1 MSVQENHLKAI
12 ADAIRAMEGSTAPIP
27 ASEFAARIQAITTG
41 IDTSDATAGAGDIL
55 IGKTAYGPAGK
66 ITGTMPS
73 VTQATPSISVSS
85 SGLITASASQAEGHV
100 AAGSKR
106 ATKQLTTQS
115 GTTVTPGTSQK
126 TAVSSGRYTTGTVY
140 VAGSSNLVA
149 GNIRNGVTIFN
160 VTGNYTGES
169 SLSTL
174 IDNVRIS
181 GSGASISITDAVISS
196 AKTLFVTFECNQLKI
211 SEYGRSECP
220 IFDGNVLMSTN
231 INNREYSG
239 YAGIIR
245 YSSSEGAFRIYP
257 GYEDIIATRSGS
269 TLTIKLKDTA
279 SDAFFSSLATYY
291 FSVYGV

>member
-55 IGKTAYGPAGK
+55 SGKTAYAKGAK
-66 ITGTMPS
+66 LTGTMPS

-100 AAGSKR
+100 AAGSKS

-149 GNIRNGVTIFN
+149 ANIKKGVNIFG
-160 VTGNYTGES
+160 VTGNYDPSLPGSVITVTNNTSYAIKAWYTDASGTFRAENIS
-169 SLSTL
+169 SGNRIQVYMLVGTIIALYHNGGAQSSGVSRVHS
-174 IDNVRIS
+174 IDEYNNRYWSLNLYQILNE
-181 GSGASISITDAVISS
+181 GSG
-196 AKTLFVTFECNQLKI
+196 
-211 SEYGRSECP
+211 Y
-220 IFDGNVLMSTN
+220 
-231 INNREYSG
+231 
-239 YAGIIR
+239 
-245 YSSSEGAFRIYP
+245 IYP
-257 GYEDIIATRSGS
+257 HD
-269 TLTIKLKDTA
+269 
-279 SDAFFSSLATYY
+279 
-291 FSVYGV
+291 

>member
-149 GNIRNGVTIFN
+149 DNIKKGVNIFG
-160 VTGNYTGES
+160 VTGNFSPG
-169 SLSTL
+169 LSRLVNSETMTR
-174 IDNVRIS
+174 NSWSQVYYSIS
-181 GSGASISITDAVISS
+181 GLNSYSLFFAIVEGSSIDVNDLGSSSVVISNAWAVQAPSS
-196 AKTLFVTFECNQLKI
+196 AEGWATVVRGSGKVIAGYDTCSINVTNSNIYVNLDQNASGGF
-211 SEYGRSECP
+211 Y
-220 IFDGNVLMSTN
+220 VN
-231 INNREYSG
+231 INYRL
-239 YAGIIR
+239 
-245 YSSSEGAFRIYP
+245 
-257 GYEDIIATRSGS
+257 
-269 TLTIKLKDTA
+269 TL
-279 SDAFFSSLATYY
+279 Y
-291 FSVYGV
+291 VG

>member
-149 GNIRNGVTIFN
+149 DNIKKGVNIFG
-160 VTGNYTGES
+160 VTGNLQSIASCSFTVKNNLSNFINVQYTRLLDENRFTVGQ
-169 SLSTL
+169 T
-174 IDNVRIS
+174 
-181 GSGASISITDAVISS
+181 SINGGTTEVISD
-196 AKTLFVTFECNQLKI
+196 ALYGFVLIHSSYTPYMSCI
-211 SEYGRSECP
+211 SSNDMYIRDDFSYKYVCGLLIKYNAP
-220 IFDGNVLMSTN
+220 N
-231 INNREYSG
+231 
-239 YAGIIR
+239 GILVTVNER
-245 YSSSEGAFRIYP
+245 
-257 GYEDIIATRSGS
+257 
-269 TLTIKLKDTA
+269 
-279 SDAFFSSLATYY
+279 
-291 FSVYGV
+291 

>member
-55 IGKTAYGPAGK
+55 SGKTAYAKGAK
-66 ITGTMPS
+66 LTGTMPS

-100 AAGSKR
+100 AAGSKS

-149 GNIRNGVTIFN
+149 SNIRNGVNIFGVEGTAYTAKKSSIQISNLSAN
-160 VTGNYTGES
+160 VIHIYGTNILGSRFTES
-169 SLSTL
+169 LRYNASLSVYL
-174 IDNVRIS
+174 IVGSILGVRVLDGQIFQTGGVNS
-181 GSGASISITDAVISS
+181 FTTVGTEADQI
-196 AKTLFVTFECNQLKI
+196 TLFEIEDSN
-211 SEYGRSECP
+211 
-220 IFDGNVLMSTN
+220 
-231 INNREYSG
+231 SG
-239 YAGIIR
+239 YIN
-245 YSSSEGAFRIYP
+245 
-257 GYEDIIATRSGS
+257 
-269 TLTIKLKDTA
+269 IK
-279 SDAFFSSLATYY
+279 
-291 FSVYGV
+291 

>member
-85 SGLITASASQAEGHV
+85 SGLITASASQTEGHV
-100 AAGSKR
+100 AAGSKS

-149 GNIRNGVTIFN
+149 SNIKKGVNIFG
-160 VTGNYTGES
+160 VTGNYDP
-169 SLSTL
+169 SLPGSVITVTNETSYTIKVWYTDASGTL
-174 IDNVRIS
+174 RAEDIQPNNHIQAFMLV
-181 GSGASISITDAVISS
+181 GSIIAAYFKGGAGASGVERLYSISDYYDRYWDLNIFHI
-196 AKTLFVTFECNQLKI
+196 LNQ
-211 SEYGRSECP
+211 
-220 IFDGNVLMSTN
+220 D
-231 INNREYSG
+231 SG
-239 YAGIIR
+239 Y
-245 YSSSEGAFRIYP
+245 
-257 GYEDIIATRSGS
+257 
-269 TLTIKLKDTA
+269 LTPHD
-279 SDAFFSSLATYY
+279 
-291 FSVYGV
+291 

>member
-27 ASEFAARIQAITTG
+27 ASEFAARIQAIQTG

-100 AAGSKR
+100 AAGSKS

-115 GTTVTPGTSQK
+115 GTTIMPGTSQK

-149 GNIRNGVTIFN
+149 GNIRNGVSIFG
-160 VTGNYTGES
+160 VSGSY
-169 SLSTL
+169 
-174 IDNVRIS
+174 S
-181 GSGASISITDAVISS
+181 GSGNTP
-196 AKTLFVTFECNQLKI
+196 C
-211 SEYGRSECP
+211 
-220 IFDGNVLMSTN
+220 
-231 INNREYSG
+231 
-239 YAGIIR
+239 
-245 YSSSEGAFRIYP
+245 
-257 GYEDIIATRSGS
+257 
-269 TLTIKLKDTA
+269 TLTISGA
-279 SDAFFSSLATYY
+279 SRGFSVVYYVNRSFQVIFDESDNRLFATYSTY
-291 FSVYGV
+291 VGAPVVLPLAQTRNATLTGLEKIAKVRDYDAGATAFNIFVITSANSPKIEVP

>member
-55 IGKTAYGPAGK
+55 SGKTAYAKGAK
-66 ITGTMPS
+66 LTGTMPS

-100 AAGSKR
+100 AAGSKS

-140 VAGSSNLVA
+140 VAGRSNLVA
-149 GNIRNGVTIFN
+149 ANIKKGVNIFGVSGNLGPNANGNTQSWTVRNNIGGSGKMYVAWLSQLLDIYWDSSTGNIEFTCP
-160 VTGNYTGES
+160 
-169 SLSTL
+169 
-174 IDNVRIS
+174 
-181 GSGASISITDAVISS
+181 SGAYIIIMNT
-196 AKTLFVTFECNQLKI
+196 N
-211 SEYGRSECP
+211 GR
-220 IFDGNVLMSTN
+220 
-231 INNREYSG
+231 
-239 YAGIIR
+239 
-245 YSSSEGAFRIYP
+245 
-257 GYEDIIATRSGS
+257 DIEIGS
-269 TLTIKLKDTA
+269 TSAAVKGSWLLGQSIIIETDPAYHGSPVIRID
-279 SDAFFSSLATYY
+279 
-291 FSVYGV
+291 G

>member
-55 IGKTAYGPAGK
+55 SGKTAYAKGAK
-66 ITGTMPS
+66 LTGTMPS

-100 AAGSKR
+100 AAGSKS

-149 GNIRNGVTIFN
+149 ANIKKGVNIFG
-160 VTGNYTGES
+160 VTGNYDP
-169 SLSTL
+169 SLPGSVITVTNNTSYT
-174 IDNVRIS
+174 IKAWYTDVS
-181 GSGASISITDAVISS
+181 GSFYAKDISS
-196 AKTLFVTFECNQLKI
+196 NSHIQVYALAGTIIALYYRGTGAQTGGVSRVYSI
-211 SEYGRSECP
+211 DEY
-220 IFDGNVLMSTN
+220 N
-231 INNREYSG
+231 NNRWSLNLYQILNEGSG
-239 YAGIIR
+239 YIIPR
-245 YSSSEGAFRIYP
+245 
-257 GYEDIIATRSGS
+257 D
-269 TLTIKLKDTA
+269 
-279 SDAFFSSLATYY
+279 
-291 FSVYGV
+291 